1 MKQKENPLV
10 TVVIP
15 TYKRLKQLARAINS
29 LYNQTYDNIE
39 IIIINDDPN
48 SDIEKFIDLKK
59 NVEMIN
65 HKQNQGPSAARN
77 SGIQRAKGKYIAFLD
92 DDDFFL
98 KTKIEKLV
106 NTMESL
112 NNEWIGIYS
121 WYIREE
127 PRKVIKSNAEGDLS
141 LPLLKCKI
149 QLAAGSSLLL
159 NLDEVKSIGGFNISY
174 QIHEDWEF
182 LLRICKNGKIKLF
195 KEPLFVVTRSDHHQ
209 SNVSPE
215 NLLKL
220 KFKYLK
226 DLNQFISSY
235 GNKISRKIYVAQFLR
250 VAYLFLKKRKIS
262 ESLKLFYKIFRWSH
276 LDFIIELFNFIKRRI
291 SLE

>member
-1 MKQKENPLV
+1 MKQKKYPLV

-15 TYKRLKQLARAINS
+15 TYQRLKKLARALNS
-29 LYNQTYDNIE
+29 VYNQTYENIE

-48 SDIEKFIDLKK
+48 SEIERFIDIK
-59 NVEMIN
+59 NNVKFFN

-98 KTKIEKLV
+98 NTKIEKLV
-106 NTMESL
+106 NSMESL

-149 QLAAGSSLLL
+149 QIAPGSSLLL
-159 NLDEVKSIGGFNISY
+159 KLDKVKSIGGFNISY

-182 LLRICKNGKIKLF
+182 ILRICKNGKIKLF
-195 KEPLFVVTRSDHHQ
+195 KEALFVVTRSDHHQ

-215 NLLKL
+215 NFLKL

-226 DLNQFISSY
+226 DLNHLISSY